1 MAIALMS
8 EKASPYRRPAIIAV
22 GVLVFFI
29 LFETFYLYS
38 DAVSFE
44 LS

>member
-8 EKASPYRRPAIIAV
+8 EKASPYRRPAILAL

-38 DAVSFE
+38 DAVSF
-44 LS
+44 